1 MDHTCFNTGIATGP
15 WPELSL
21 PLSEEELDDLSFYCI
36 LEFGHVLVPQGTQQ
50 DVISAPELLLSN
62 CTNYPRFDDPNDT
75 ALTPGPAMP
84 MGKLTE
90 LTAQSPYTY
99 PVSKQKLDRQH

>member
-36 LEFGHVLVPQGTQQ
+36 LEFGHVLDIPVRK
-50 DVISAPELLLSN
+50 ISS
-62 CTNYPRFDDPNDT
+62 
-75 ALTPGPAMP
+75 G
-84 MGKLTE
+84 
-90 LTAQSPYTY
+90 Q
-99 PVSKQKLDRQH
+99 